1 MTDEEKKEYDEIMA
15 GLKRLEEEPC
25 HTEDEENEE
34 DEILMDR
41 FTFGDR
47 EPTILLAFEEIIN
60 RSECC
65 ELRDGSRYIETE
77 EAFDY
82 VAKKLD
88 LTHKQVLALA
98 LTVNFCSDQRIE
110 MLDYCRHLHCS
121 AFRFLPYM
129 KELDVLAERGFIICN
144 RSNSRPTYRIPYY
157 VLEALNDNRN
167 IDNNDIKELDCHEL
181 FEQFDD
187 IFEMLGNQEMTLQGA
202 TKKIQAL
209 MDGNPTLT
217 FCQFINT
224 LRLNNNDL
232 MLLVYFTHAYANNHD
247 DRINLM
253 ELRTIF
259 KDRHISKTICNEL
272 SKGSHTLIKQNLIEF
287 CNDDGFANHNFFHLT
302 LSAKKA
308 MLSELGIK
316 LKDEE
321 VQRQGLTQ
329 HEQIAEKSMYYDE
342 QTSIQVDELEHLL
355 NEENYQ
361 GIRSRLKEKGFRC
374 GFACLFYGAP
384 GTGKTETVLQLAR
397 KTGRDIMQVNVTE
410 IRSKWV
416 GDSEKNIK
424 AIFDNYRRKVRD
436 CEHTP
441 ILLFNEADAIISRR
455 KEGVEHSV
463 DKMENTIQNIILQ
476 EMETLDG
483 ILIATTNLEQNMDK
497 AFERRFLYK
506 VKFNK
511 PTLEVRSHIWL
522 SMIPSL
528 ESETATLLAQKYDF
542 SGGQI
547 ENIARHYTIDSILHG
562 DSVNTQDTL
571 LRHCENEQLDNRK
584 NRRIG
589 FN

>member
-1 MTDEEKKEYDEIMA
+1 MTEEEKKEYDEIMA
-15 GLKRLEEEPC
+15 GLNGSENEPC
-25 HTEDEENEE
+25 HTEDEADEE
-34 DEILMDR
+34 EEILMDR
-41 FTFGDR
+41 FTFGDK

-65 ELRDGSRYIETE
+65 ELRDDSLYVETE

-88 LTHKQVLALA
+88 LTHQQVLALA

-110 MLDYCRHLHCS
+110 MVDYCRHLHCS
-121 AFRFLPYM
+121 AFHFLPYM
-129 KELDVLAERGFIICN
+129 KDLDVLAERGFIICN

-181 FEQFDD
+181 FGHFDD

-202 TKKIQAL
+202 AKKTKAL
-209 MDGNPTLT
+209 MDSNPTLA
-217 FCQFINT
+217 FCQFVNSF
-224 LRLNNNDL
+224 RLNDNDL
-232 MLLVYFTHAYANNHD
+232 MLL
-247 DRINLM
+247 
-253 ELRTIF
+253 IF

-272 SKGSHTLIKQNLIEF
+272 SMGSHTLIKQHLVEF
-287 CNDDGFANHNFFHLT
+287 CNEDGFASRSFFHLT
-302 LSAKKA
+302 LSAKKSL
-308 MLSELGIK
+308 LSELGIE

-321 VQRQGLTQ
+321 VQRQGLTL
-329 HEQIAEKSMYYDE
+329 HEEITKKSMYYDE
-342 QTSIQVDELEHLL
+342 QTSVQVDELEHLL
-355 NEENYQ
+355 HEDNYQ
-361 GIRSRLKEKGFRC
+361 GIRSRLKEKGLRC

-528 ESETATLLAQKYDF
+528 KSDTATLLAQKFDF

-562 DSVNTQDTL
+562 DNVNVKDIL
-571 LRHCENEQLDNRK
+571 FRHCENEQLDTKN

>member
-1 MTDEEKKEYDEIMA
+1 MTDEEKKEYDEMMA
-15 GLKRLEEEPC
+15 DLKNLGIEPL
-25 HTEDEENEE
+25 HTENEE
-34 DEILMDR
+34 GEEEEILINR

-65 ELRDGSRYIETE
+65 ELRDDSLYVETE

-82 VAKKLD
+82 VAKKLN

-110 MLDYCRHLHCS
+110 MVDYCRHLHCS
-121 AFRFLPYM
+121 SFRFLPYM
-129 KELDVLAERGFIICN
+129 KELDVLADKGFIVCN

-167 IDNNDIKELDCHEL
+167 IDTNDIKELDCHEL
-181 FEQFDD
+181 FEQFDG
-187 IFEMLGNQEMTLQGA
+187 IFEMLGSQEMTLRGA

-209 MDGNPTLT
+209 MENNPTLT

-224 LRLNNNDL
+224 FNLNDDDL
-232 MLLVYFTHAYANNHD
+232 LLLVYFAHAYVNNHD

-253 ELRTIF
+253 ELRTMF
-259 KDRHISKTICNEL
+259 KDRHISRTICNEL
-272 SKGSHTLIKQNLIEF
+272 SKGSHTLIKQNLVEY
-287 CNDDGFANHNFFHLT
+287 CLDDGFANRSFFHLT
-302 LSAKKA
+302 LSAKRA
-308 MLSELGIK
+308 MLSELGME
-316 LKDEE
+316 LKDEDT
-321 VQRQGLTQ
+321 QRQGLTL
-329 HEQIAEKSMYYDE
+329 HEQIVEKSMYYDE
-342 QTSIQVDELEHLL
+342 QTHIQIDELERLL
-355 NEENYQ
+355 SEDNYQ
-361 GIRSRLKEKGFRC
+361 DIRSRLKEKGFRC

-416 GDSEKNIK
+416 GDSEKNVK
-424 AIFDNYRRKVRD
+424 ALFDNYRRKVRD
-436 CEHTP
+436 CRQTP

-511 PTLEVRSHIWL
+511 PTLEARRHIWL
-522 SMIPSL
+522 AMIPSL
-528 ESETATLLAQKYDF
+528 EEPTATLLAQKYDF

-562 DSVNTQDTL
+562 DSVNVQQSL
-571 LRHCENEQLDNRK
+571 FQHCENELLDNK
-584 NRRIG
+584 NNRRIG
-589 FN
+589 F

>member
-1 MTDEEKKEYDEIMA
+1 MTEDEKREYDEMMEDLRAI
-15 GLKRLEEEPC
+15 GIEPLKTKDENGEEE
-25 HTEDEENEE
+25 
-34 DEILMDR
+34 EILINR

-47 EPTILLAFEEIIN
+47 EPTILMAFEAIIN
-60 RSECC
+60 RSENCG
-65 ELRDGSRYIETE
+65 LRDDSIYLEAE

-82 VAKKLD
+82 VAKKLN
-88 LTHKQVLALA
+88 LTYPQVLALA
-98 LTVNFCSDQRIE
+98 LTVNFCSDQRID
-110 MLDYCRHLHCS
+110 MTDFCSHLHCTS
-121 AFRFLPYM
+121 LRFLPYM
-129 KELDVLAERGFIICN
+129 KELDVLADRGFIICN
-144 RSNSRPTYRIPYY
+144 RSNNRPTYRIPYY

-167 IDNNDIKELDCHEL
+167 IIDSDIKDLDGQEL
-181 FEQFDD
+181 FAQFDD
-187 IFEMLGNQEMTLQGA
+187 LFEMMSNQELSLRGA
-202 TKKIQAL
+202 VNKVQAL
-209 MDGNPTLT
+209 MESNPTLD
-217 FCQFINT
+217 FCQFVNT
-224 LRLNNNDL
+224 FNLCDEDL
-232 MLLVYFTHAYANNHD
+232 LLLVYFAHAFVNNHD
-247 DRINLM
+247 DRVSMMDI
-253 ELRTIF
+253 RVVF
-259 KDRHISKTICNEL
+259 KDRHIVKGIGNLLGRGTHEL
-272 SKGSHTLIKQNLIEF
+272 QNQHLVEF
-287 CNDDGFANHNFFHLT
+287 CNDDGFANRNFYHLT

-308 MLSELGIK
+308 MLSDLGIE

-321 VQRQGLTQ
+321 AQRHGLTS
-329 HEQIAEKSMYYDE
+329 HEQIVKKPMYYDE
-342 QTSIQVDELEHLL
+342 KTSLQINELKNLL
-355 NEENYQ
+355 SEDNYQ

-397 KTGRDIMQVNVTE
+397 KTGRDIMQIDVTE

-424 AIFDNYRRKVRD
+424 AVFDNYRRKVRD
-436 CEHTP
+436 SEMTP

-455 KEGVEHSV
+455 KEAVERSV

-511 PTLEVRSHIWL
+511 PTLEARRHIWL

-528 ESETATLLAQKYDF
+528 EEDTATLLAQKFDF

-562 DSVNTQDTL
+562 NNDNMKDTL
-571 LRHCENEQLDNRK
+571 FRHCENEQLDNK
-584 NRRIG
+584 NNRRIG

>member
-1 MTDEEKKEYDEIMA
+1 MTEEEKKEYDEIMA
-15 GLKRLEEEPC
+15 NLKTMENEPC
-25 HTEDEENEE
+25 HTEDEADEE
-34 DEILMDR
+34 EEILMDR
-41 FTFGDR
+41 FTFGDK
-47 EPTILLAFEEIIN
+47 EPTILLAFEAIIN

-65 ELRDGSRYIETE
+65 ELRDDSLYVETE

-88 LTHKQVLALA
+88 ITHQQVLALA

-110 MLDYCRHLHCS
+110 MVDYCRHLHCT
-121 AFRFLPYM
+121 AFHFLPYM
-129 KELDVLAERGFIICN
+129 KDLDVLAERGFIICN

-181 FEQFDD
+181 FGHFDD

-202 TKKIQAL
+202 AKKTKAL
-209 MDGNPTLT
+209 MDSNPTLA
-217 FCQFINT
+217 FCQFVNSF
-224 LRLNNNDL
+224 RLNDNDL
-232 MLLVYFTHAYANNHD
+232 MLLIYFANAFANNHD

-253 ELRTIF
+253 ELRTLF
-259 KDRHISKTICNEL
+259 KDRHISKTICNAL
-272 SKGSHTLIKQNLIEF
+272 SMGSHTLIQQHLVEF
-287 CNDDGFANHNFFHLT
+287 CNDDGFASRSFFHLT

-308 MLSELGIK
+308 MLSELGIE
-316 LKDEE
+316 LKDED
-321 VQRQGLTQ
+321 VQRQGLTL
-329 HEQIAEKSMYYDE
+329 HEQITKKSMYYDE

-355 NEENYQ
+355 NEDNYQ

-528 ESETATLLAQKYDF
+528 KSETATLLAQKYDF

-562 DSVNTQDTL
+562 DNVNTQDTL
-571 LRHCENEQLDNRK
+571 LRHCENEQLDNRN

>member
-1 MTDEEKKEYDEIMA
+1 MTEEEKKEYDEIMA
-15 GLKRLEEEPC
+15 GLNGSENEPC
-25 HTEDEENEE
+25 HTEDEADEE
-34 DEILMDR
+34 EEILMDR
-41 FTFGDR
+41 FTFGD
-47 EPTILLAFEEIIN
+47 N
-60 RSECC
+60 
-65 ELRDGSRYIETE
+65 
-77 EAFDY
+77 
-82 VAKKLD
+82 
-88 LTHKQVLALA
+88 LTHQQVLALA

-110 MLDYCRHLHCS
+110 MVDYCRHLHCS
-121 AFRFLPYM
+121 AFHFLPYM
-129 KELDVLAERGFIICN
+129 KDLDVLAERGFIICN

-181 FEQFDD
+181 FGHFDD

-202 TKKIQAL
+202 AKKTKAL
-209 MDGNPTLT
+209 MDSNPTLA
-217 FCQFINT
+217 FCQFVNSF
-224 LRLNNNDL
+224 RLNDNDL
-232 MLLVYFTHAYANNHD
+232 MLLIYFANAFANNHD

-253 ELRTIF
+253 EIRAIF
-259 KDRHISKTICNEL
+259 KDRH
-272 SKGSHTLIKQNLIEF
+272 
-287 CNDDGFANHNFFHLT
+287 FFHLT

-308 MLSELGIK
+308 MLSELGIE

-321 VQRQGLTQ
+321 AQRQGLTL
-329 HEQIAEKSMYYDE
+329 HEEITKKSMYYDE
-342 QTSIQVDELEHLL
+342 QTSVQVDELEHLL
-355 NEENYQ
+355 HEDNYQ
-361 GIRSRLKEKGFRC
+361 GIRSRLKEKGLRC

-528 ESETATLLAQKYDF
+528 KSDTATLLAQKFDF

-562 DSVNTQDTL
+562 DNVNVKDIL
-571 LRHCENEQLDNRK
+571 FRHCENEQLDTKN

>member
-1 MTDEEKKEYDEIMA
+1 MTEDEKREYDEMMEDLRAI
-15 GLKRLEEEPC
+15 GIEPLETKDENDEEE
-25 HTEDEENEE
+25 
-34 DEILMDR
+34 EILIDR
-41 FTFGDR
+41 FSFGDR
-47 EPTILLAFEEIIN
+47 EPTILLAFEAIIN
-60 RSECC
+60 RSEGCG
-65 ELRDGSRYIETE
+65 LRDNSIYLETA

-82 VAKKLD
+82 VTKKLD
-88 LTHKQVLALA
+88 LTPEQVLVLA

-110 MLDYCRHLHCS
+110 MNDYCRHLSCTS
-121 AFRFLPYM
+121 FRFLPYL
-129 KELDVLAERGFIICN
+129 KELDELAERGFVICN

-167 IDNNDIKELDCHEL
+167 FDAGDIKGLDCQEL
-181 FEQFDD
+181 FCQFDD
-187 IFEMLGNQEMTLQGA
+187 IFDMLSNQEMTIQGA
-202 TKKIQAL
+202 TRKVQTL
-209 MDGNPTLT
+209 MINNPTLD
-217 FCQFINT
+217 FCQFVNT
-224 LRLNNNDL
+224 FNLDDEDL
-232 MLLVYFTHAYANNHD
+232 LLLVFFAHSFANNHD
-247 DRINLM
+247 DRITQM
-253 ELRTIF
+253 DIRPFF
-259 KDRHISKTICNEL
+259 KDRHVWKSICYEL
-272 SKGSHTLIKQNLIEF
+272 SRGCHTLMRHNLVEF
-287 CNDDGFANHNFFHLT
+287 CNDDGFANRNNFHLT
-302 LSAKKA
+302 FAAKKA
-308 MLSELGIK
+308 MLSDLGIE
-316 LKDEE
+316 LKDDEA
-321 VQRQGLTQ
+321 QRQGLMKYDD
-329 HEQIAEKSMYYDE
+329 IVKKPLYYDE
-342 QTSIQVDELEHLL
+342 NTSLQVNELKSLL
-355 NEENYQ
+355 SEENYQ
-361 GIRSRLKEKGFRC
+361 DIRSRLKERGFRC

-424 AIFDNYRRKVRD
+424 ALFDNYRHKVRD
-436 CEHTP
+436 CKQTP

-455 KEGVEHSV
+455 KEAVEHSV

-511 PTLEVRSHIWL
+511 PTLEARRHIWL

-528 ESETATLLAQKYDF
+528 EDDTATLLAQKFNF

-562 DSVNTQDTL
+562 DNVNVKDTL
-571 LRHCENEQLDNRK
+571 FRHCENEQLDTKN

>member
-1 MTDEEKKEYDEIMA
+1 MTDEEKKEYDEMMA
-15 GLKRLEEEPC
+15 DLKNLGIEPL
-25 HTEDEENEE
+25 HTENEE
-34 DEILMDR
+34 GEEEEILINR

-65 ELRDGSRYIETE
+65 LLTDDSIFIETE

-82 VAKKLD
+82 VAKKLN

-110 MLDYCRHLHCS
+110 MVDYCRHLHCS
-121 AFRFLPYM
+121 SFRFLPYM
-129 KELDVLAERGFIICN
+129 KELDVLADKGFIVCN

-167 IDNNDIKELDCHEL
+167 IDTNDIKELDCHEL
-181 FEQFDD
+181 FEQFDG
-187 IFEMLGNQEMTLQGA
+187 IFEMLGSQEMTLRGA

-209 MDGNPTLT
+209 MENNPTLT

-224 LRLNNNDL
+224 FNLNDDDL
-232 MLLVYFTHAYANNHD
+232 LLLVYFAHAYVNNHD

-253 ELRTIF
+253 ELRTMF
-259 KDRHISKTICNEL
+259 KDRHISRTICNEL
-272 SKGSHTLIKQNLIEF
+272 SKGSHTLIKQNLVEY
-287 CNDDGFANHNFFHLT
+287 CLDDGFANRSFFHLT
-302 LSAKKA
+302 LSAKRA
-308 MLSELGIK
+308 MLSELGME
-316 LKDEE
+316 LKDEGT
-321 VQRQGLTQ
+321 QRQGLTL
-329 HEQIAEKSMYYDE
+329 HEQIVEKSMYYDE
-342 QTSIQVDELEHLL
+342 QTHIQIDELERLL
-355 NEENYQ
+355 SEDNYQ
-361 GIRSRLKEKGFRC
+361 DIRSRLKEKGFRC

-416 GDSEKNIK
+416 GDSEKNVK
-424 AIFDNYRRKVRD
+424 ALFDNYRRKVRD
-436 CEHTP
+436 CRQTP

-511 PTLEVRSHIWL
+511 PTLEARRHIWL
-522 SMIPSL
+522 AMIPSL
-528 ESETATLLAQKYDF
+528 EEPTATLLAQKYDF

-562 DSVNTQDTL
+562 DSVNVQQSL
-571 LRHCENEQLDNRK
+571 FQHCENELLDNK
-584 NRRIG
+584 NNRRIG
-589 FN
+589 F

>member
-1 MTDEEKKEYDEIMA
+1 MTDEEKKEYDEMMA
-15 GLKRLEEEPC
+15 DLKNLGIEPL
-25 HTEDEENEE
+25 HTENEE
-34 DEILMDR
+34 GEEEEILINR

-65 ELRDGSRYIETE
+65 QLTDDSIFIETE

-82 VAKKLD
+82 VAKKLN

-110 MLDYCRHLHCS
+110 MVDYCRHLHCS
-121 AFRFLPYM
+121 SFRFLPYM
-129 KELDVLAERGFIICN
+129 KELDVLADKGFIVCN

-167 IDNNDIKELDCHEL
+167 IDTNDIKELDCHEL
-181 FEQFDD
+181 FEQFDG
-187 IFEMLGNQEMTLQGA
+187 IFEMLGSQEMTLRGA

-209 MDGNPTLT
+209 MENNPTLT

-224 LRLNNNDL
+224 FNLNDDDL
-232 MLLVYFTHAYANNHD
+232 LLLVYFAHAYVNNHD

-253 ELRTIF
+253 ELRTMF
-259 KDRHISKTICNEL
+259 KDRHISRTICNEL
-272 SKGSHTLIKQNLIEF
+272 SKGSHTLIKQNLVEY
-287 CNDDGFANHNFFHLT
+287 CLDDGFANRSFFHLT
-302 LSAKKA
+302 LSAKRA
-308 MLSELGIK
+308 LLSELGIE

-321 VQRQGLTQ
+321 AQRQGLTL
-329 HEQIAEKSMYYDE
+329 HEQIVEKSMYYDE
-342 QTSIQVDELEHLL
+342 QTHIQIDELERLL
-355 NEENYQ
+355 SEDNYQ
-361 GIRSRLKEKGFRC
+361 DIRSRLKEKGFRC

-416 GDSEKNIK
+416 GDSEKNVK
-424 AIFDNYRRKVRD
+424 ALFDNYRRKVRD
-436 CEHTP
+436 CRQTP

-511 PTLEVRSHIWL
+511 PTLEARRHIWL
-522 SMIPSL
+522 AMIPSL
-528 ESETATLLAQKYDF
+528 EEPTATLLAQKYDF

-562 DSVNTQDTL
+562 DSVNVQQSL
-571 LRHCENEQLDNRK
+571 FQHCENELLDNK
-584 NRRIG
+584 NNRRIG
-589 FN
+589 F

>member
-1 MTDEEKKEYDEIMA
+1 MTDEEKKEFDEIMA
-15 GLKRLEEEPC
+15 SLKGLEEESC
-25 HTEDEENEE
+25 HTEDEESEE
-34 DEILMDR
+34 EEILMDR
-41 FTFGDR
+41 FTFGDK
-47 EPTILLAFEEIIN
+47 EPTILLAFEAIISS
-60 RSECC
+60 SECC
-65 ELRDGSRYIETE
+65 ELRDDSLYVETE

-82 VAKKLD
+82 VAQKLN
-88 LTHKQVLALA
+88 LTHHQVLALA
-98 LTVNFCSDQRIE
+98 LTVNFCTDQRIE
-110 MLDYCRHLHCS
+110 MTDYCRHLHCS
-121 AFRFLPYM
+121 ALHFLPYM
-129 KELDVLAERGFIICN
+129 KDLDVLAERGFIICN
-144 RSNSRPTYRIPYY
+144 RSNNRPTYRIPYY

-167 IDNNDIKELDCHEL
+167 INNNDIKELDCHEL
-181 FEQFDD
+181 FGHFDD

-202 TKKIQAL
+202 TKKILAL
-209 MDGNPTLT
+209 MDSNPTLA

-224 LRLNNNDL
+224 FRLNYNDL
-232 MLLVYFTHAYANNHD
+232 MLLVYFAHAFVNNHD
-247 DRINLM
+247 DRIGLI
-253 ELRTIF
+253 ELKTIF
-259 KDRHISKTICNEL
+259 KDRQISKTICNEL
-272 SKGSHTLIKQNLIEF
+272 SMGCHTLIKQNLVEF
-287 CNDDGFANHNFFHLT
+287 CNEDGFASGSFFHLT

-308 MLSELGIK
+308 MLSELGIE

-321 VQRQGLTQ
+321 VQRKGLTL
-329 HEQIAEKSMYYDE
+329 HEQITKKSMYYDE
-342 QTSIQVDELEHLL
+342 QTSIQVNELENLL
-355 NEENYQ
+355 NEDNYQ
-361 GIRSRLKEKGFRC
+361 GIRSRLTEKGLRC

-436 CEHTP
+436 CERTP

-455 KEGVEHSV
+455 IEGVEHSV

-528 ESETATLLAQKYDF
+528 ECETATLLAQKFDF

-571 LRHCENEQLDNRK
+571 LRHCENEQLDNRN

>member
-1 MTDEEKKEYDEIMA
+1 MTDEEKKEYDEMMA
-15 GLKRLEEEPC
+15 GLKGLEEEPC

-65 ELRDGSRYIETE
+65 QLTDDSIFIETE

-187 IFEMLGNQEMTLQGA
+187 IFEMLGSQEMTLQGA
-202 TKKIQAL
+202 TKKIQSL
-209 MDGNPTLT
+209 MDSNPTLA

-232 MLLVYFTHAYANNHD
+232 MLLVYFAHAYANNHD

-308 MLSELGIK
+308 MLSELGIE

-321 VQRQGLTQ
+321 AQRQGLTQ

-410 IRSKWV
+410 VRSKWV
-416 GDSEKNIK
+416 GDSEKNVK
-424 AIFDNYRRKVRD
+424 ALFDNYRRKVRD
-436 CEHTP
+436 CRQTP

-511 PTLEVRSHIWL
+511 PTLDVRRHIWL

-528 ESETATLLAQKYDF
+528 ETDTATHLAQKFDF

-562 DSVNTQDTL
+562 DSVNTQATL
-571 LRHCENEQLDNRK
+571 LRHCENEQLDNK
-584 NRRIG
+584 NNRRIG
-589 FN
+589 F